1 MTGKA
6 ASQAADPNAI
16 SRAGIA
22 AVSLDGRGAQ
32 RTVCVLPQSNSACS
46 QPRIS
51 PDGKLLLRAELAKFR
66 EPWRLVVSPLDH
78 PERRTY
84 LTSCYEAAYAPAWS
98 PDGKLIAYTGFRD
111 GDAGWGVYVMPSEG
125 VVTQR
130 IADGRNPSFTPD
142 GKSIIYDRDGTI
154 YRREVTR

>member
-1 MTGKA
+1 MEKIKIAVDAMGGDLA
-6 ASQAADPNAI
+6 P
-16 SRAGIA
+16 A
-22 AVSLDGRGAQ
+22 AVVEGA
-32 RTVCVLPQSNSACS
+32 VGAVKEDPDILVLLCGQEEAV
-46 QPRIS
+46 
-51 PDGKLLLRAELAKFR
+51 RAELAKFR
-66 EPWRLVVSPLDH
+66 ETWRLVVSPLDH
-78 PERRTY
+78 PEQRTY
-84 LTSCYEAAYAPAWS
+84 LTSLYEAAYAPAWS